1 MSSYCYRLKKTVAS
15 GPSAQLLYAGEA
27 KFENDWNSAPHT
39 HNFMELFFVLSGKG
53 KFVINNDTFPIQEN
67 DLILLNAGVS
77 HTEYSSTQNPL
88 SYIVLGGDALEFHSI
103 ETEDY
108 VIHHLTILPQK
119 NEILYYFKAIL
130 REMREKESNYENIC
144 QYLFNALILTIIRH
158 TRIDFT
164 MLPDSPQKIM
174 SECRFIEQ
182 YINEHFRENI
192 TLQTL
197 CDLTFLNKH
206 YLAHSF
212 KKYKGVAPITYLIQV
227 RIAEAKFLLE
237 TTNHTISAIAYMAG
251 FSSQSYFSQIFRKE
265 TGKTPIQYRKEFE
278 KGKERK

>member
-1 MSSYCYRLKKTVAS
+1 MSSYCYKLKETVTS
-15 GPSAQLLYAGEA
+15 DPSAQLLYAGEA
-27 KFENDWNSAPHT
+27 KFENDWNSTPHT
-39 HNFMELFFVLSGKG
+39 HNFMEFFFVLSGKG
-53 KFVINNDTFPIQEN
+53 KFSINNDTFPIQEN

-77 HTEYSSTQNPL
+77 HAEYSNTQNPL

-103 ETEDY
+103 ENEDY
-108 VIHHLTILPQK
+108 MIHHLTISQK
-119 NEILYYFKAIL
+119 NEILSYFKALL
-130 REMREKESNYENIC
+130 REMREEETNYETIC
-144 QYLFNALILTIIRH
+144 QHLFNALILTIMRH
-158 TRIDFT
+158 TKTDFT

-174 SECRFIEQ
+174 RECRFIEQ
-182 YINEHFRENI
+182 YIDEHFREDI

-212 KKYKGVAPITYLIQV
+212 KKYKGVPPITYLIQV

-237 TTNHTISAIAYMAG
+237 TTNHTISTIAYMAG